1 MVRAGVG
8 TFLVMLVFV
17 GTVSVTDP
25 QSFFTIAARSLD
37 LFKHNLNQWV
47 LLVTRQKIIPQKVN
61 AEAENAGLKNAQIE
75 FKWKE
80 HRVIIQYG
88 STIYKIASDAY
99 GVNAVL
105 GMDLIKEFNPQIQ
118 NLNSVSAGQELL
130 LPVLTPETLLRQQ
143 PDGSYRLIV
152 ASFLSRTGADEA
164 AGRIGKGGYQ
174 VIIIPKRVSND
185 LLLHRLEIG
194 GLKNLE
200 EATQTLETGLKNQ
213 WLTFA
218 RKPRHGDGSQADIRY

>member
-1 MVRAGVG
+1 
-8 TFLVMLVFV
+8 MLVFV
-17 GTVSVTDP
+17 VTVSLT
-25 QSFFTIAARSLD
+25 RSLD

-47 LLVTRQKIIPQKVN
+47 LPVTRQKIIPQKVN
-61 AEAENAGLKNAQIE
+61 AEAENAGFKNAEIE

-80 HRVIIQYG
+80 HRVIVQYG

-105 GMDLIKEFNPQIQ
+105 GMDLIKELNPQIQ

-130 LPVLTPETLLRQQ
+130 LPVLTSETLLRQQ

-164 AGRIGKGGYQ
+164 AGRIGKEGYQ

-185 LLLHRLEIG
+185 LLLHRLEID

-218 RKPRHGDGSQADIRY
+218 GKPRHGDGSQADITY

>member
-1 MVRAGVG
+1 
-8 TFLVMLVFV
+8 
-17 GTVSVTDP
+17 
-25 QSFFTIAARSLD
+25 
-37 LFKHNLNQWV
+37 
-47 LLVTRQKIIPQKVN
+47 
-61 AEAENAGLKNAQIE
+61 
-75 FKWKE
+75 
-80 HRVIIQYG
+80 
-88 STIYKIASDAY
+88 
-99 GVNAVL
+99 
-105 GMDLIKEFNPQIQ
+105 MDLIKEFNPQIQ

-164 AGRIGKGGYQ
+164 AGRIGKRGYQ